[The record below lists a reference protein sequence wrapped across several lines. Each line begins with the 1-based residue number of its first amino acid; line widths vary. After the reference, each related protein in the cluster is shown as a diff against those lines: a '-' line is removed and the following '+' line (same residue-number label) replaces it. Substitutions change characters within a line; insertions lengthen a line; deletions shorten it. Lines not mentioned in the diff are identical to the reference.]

1 VESTLSI
8 LLTLVSTQFKAE
20 YDAITDMLDNL
31 EVPREVV
38 VTMVSEGGGGGL
50 ADTAAKDT
58 AEVDASYAGMATGVS
73 ASTGRMADDTE
84 QHMSMASN
92 ALGGVSRDSENM
104 AKDTEGSMKD
114 VGESVG
120 GIGGM
125 LGQMLPIMATIGF
138 GAIIYGSMNTAVAI
152 KNFQEQTGASIA
164 MAKQWVTVASTMDV
178 APRALT
184 MTLKSVDT
192 MLLSVTDAQKA
203 NSAASQAEASVT
215 DAVTQAKE
223 NLLIKQADLTNA
235 LDKYGNSTT
244 KAASADEAVQQAE
257 EAVTKAEDKLATSR
271 ATVLGL
277 TTKQSQAVQDL
288 GIKLTGANGQ
298 TITSTGL
305 ILELANAYDTATNK
319 ADATADITSILG
331 GRGVAM
337 LPLIEQG
344 GPALQALLTASSNA
358 TAGMTQNSVNALDQ
372 MHKNVGTI
380 VASVKTTLT
389 GFAVDLE
396 PFFTYLTNNIGVVE
410 ALVGA
415 IGGLY
420 LVKGG
425 FKLGENI
432 LNTLKGIVSTGTN
445 AAKWILNIG
454 SDAEKNPDD
463 GGLTGAASSAFIQK
477 VFVTNMGANGLG
489 GGNLPTGPK
498 TTSTLE
504 TDTEDTLETGG
515 PFAAVF
521 AAFKIGIGTLV
532 DVGTPIV
539 AGAVLL
545 AGILDG
551 FRNLIVGHPTK
562 TPGAGAGG
570 GGAGSGR
577 GGGDISDI
585 DSGNATSILNLPT
598 QSIQAIQVSASQAA
612 EQWNTIDML
621 THSGAQQW
629 DMFFSQEKG
638 YLTNTLQSGS
648 NVQAATD
655 DLARLTKAGV
665 VTNATSLTKWEDGWN
680 SIELGTGENAG
691 WAEQLATNMELAHDN
706 AVTNV
711 PAFIKAF
718 NTLVNQGMNPGA
730 ITAVDIANELALAK
744 ANAALANQS
753 IATINAA
760 ATQFAQTNRLSLPHG
775 GTPTATKKLAG
786 GGMITEPIFGIGQN
800 TGTSY
805 LLGEAGDEMVTPL
818 TGGGGGGSGAAG
830 GMIYVDLRGT
840 QVFKTSDLTY
850 LVNLIGQQIAQKMLP
865 QAGVQMQF
873 KR

>member
-164 MAKQWVTVASTMDV
+164 VAKQWVTVASTMDV

-244 KAASADEAVQQAE
+244 AAATAEEAVQQAE

-331 GRGVAM
+331 GRAVAM

-420 LVKGG
+420 LAKGAW
-425 FKLGENI
+425 KLGENI
-432 LNTLKGIVSTGTN
+432 LNTLKGIVSTGIN

-454 SDAEKNPDD
+454 SDAATNPGG
-463 GGLTGAASSAFIQK
+463 GGLTGAARSAFIQK
-477 VFVTNMGANGLG
+477 VFVTNMGAGGMGGGGTNPLATAGEDTGIAVGSSEVGAAGGVLGVADVAAAATTVVASAAFGGLLLVGVSKLLGTKSQKESNAETVVDPVTNQSMTKATQDMSASAFSDARLWAELTGNTSNFVSHVVNNLG
-489 GGNLPTGPK
+489 GIS
-498 TTSTLE
+498 TTLDQELNNHKSIGKFTETLAALYKNGELTSATQISEVEALWNSGITSVSTISQYLNFAA
-504 TDTEDTLETGG
+504 EDTVDIGGAFGTAKLNAYGLANNITGVSNQILG
-515 PFAAVF
+515 MVSTFAKSSGLSNAGSSNIGRQ
-521 AAFKIGIGTLV
+521 AAQNSWSSGGITTENIIGIGANS
-532 DVGTPIV
+532 GESY
-539 AGAVLL
+539 
-545 AGILDG
+545 
-551 FRNLIVGHPTK
+551 LIH
-562 TPGAGAGG
+562 
-570 GGAGSGR
+570 
-577 GGGDISDI
+577 
-585 DSGNATSILNLPT
+585 
-598 QSIQAIQVSASQAA
+598 
-612 EQWNTIDML
+612 
-621 THSGAQQW
+621 
-629 DMFFSQEKG
+629 
-638 YLTNTLQSGS
+638 
-648 NVQAATD
+648 
-655 DLARLTKAGV
+655 
-665 VTNATSLTKWEDGWN
+665 
-680 SIELGTGENAG
+680 
-691 WAEQLATNMELAHDN
+691 
-706 AVTNV
+706 
-711 PAFIKAF
+711 
-718 NTLVNQGMNPGA
+718 
-730 ITAVDIANELALAK
+730 ANEAVV
-744 ANAALANQS
+744 
-753 IATINAA
+753 
-760 ATQFAQTNRLSLPHG
+760 P
-775 GTPTATKKLAG
+775 
-786 GGMITEPIFGIGQN
+786 
-800 TGTSY
+800 
-805 LLGEAGDEMVTPL
+805 LGS
-818 TGGGGGGSGAAG
+818 GGGGGSSGGGAG
-830 GMIYVDLRGT
+830 TTLYVDLRGT